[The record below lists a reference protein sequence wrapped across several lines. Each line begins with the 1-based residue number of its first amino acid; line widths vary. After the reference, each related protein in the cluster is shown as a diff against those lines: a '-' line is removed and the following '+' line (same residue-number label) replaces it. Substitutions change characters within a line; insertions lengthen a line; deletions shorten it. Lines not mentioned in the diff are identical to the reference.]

1 MAITTVIAN
10 PGFESGDT
18 GWDKGSNVVID
29 NTESAH
35 SGSYQ
40 GRAGSTTADFDTD
53 IWNQNKAEVIPGQVI
68 TASCF
73 VSGAGHDGNAAAVQ
87 LQWQDSLGA
96 TILVSKGNES
106 PWSSPGGWYKSTVTA
121 TAPTGAAYVRIGA
134 FLRVRENGGSG
145 VDDFE
150 WSYTNNRTATLITP
164 ADGSTFVEGSN
175 VNFSVEITGDSPSIV
190 RVDYKDGATV
200 VATTAAPDYSYNI
213 STLALGAHAISAV
226 VVLSDGTNLT
236 TDTHNIT
243 IAAFVPP
250 PETREF
256 RASNSYTQLITEN
269 FFGLTAG
276 MPATALVTGV
286 EVELSYSMKLLVRS
300 KDVGIT
306 DPAGSNA
313 DVIFDVT
320 NGGMVEAAL
329 FSKDGTTYTKLGGV
343 VTEPVPIDLI
353 DFSQEET
360 GISEGKKWTVFAGT
374 AKTLTLGSDQTLFG
388 QDPIAAA
395 DFIKHALGF
404 KFYPVPGSVPSYAE
418 VGDACIRFFI
428 DQLRVR
434 VYFDAGS
441 VEYYFASPDKTQ
453 VIKGELVHS
462 YVFDGGFKT
471 GDATGV
477 LELKPVLEVMDGT
490 QTWIGDDWT
499 IHSAY
504 PPTDANQ
511 IGDVASR
518 PIDDGIGQSYNGLP
532 TQQAIVDNRSRYEM
546 ITNNFYGDVELDSI
560 YGVNGVGR
568 AFAYNGDFFHNIYTQ
583 PAADKD
589 KPRHV
594 AHHHSHLALGFDQGR
609 LDLSVVGEPYNY
621 SGLEGASSWAIGD
634 PITGLLPLSGTL
646 LGIFCKKSV
655 WGISGTTVDNFA
667 TQVIAP
673 RIGAV
678 EYTIADMGFPV
689 YANTYGIYTLSQTS
703 EYGDYLG
710 TPMSQDVS
718 PWLRPRL
725 VRTGT
730 SDKEVVVAWPV
741 RSKNQ
746 YKLCFSDGYI
756 LTMTLNAGSSQA
768 PTFSLQRYDITT

>member
-1 MAITTVIAN
+1 MPITTVIDN
-10 PGFESGDT
+10 PSFESGDT
-18 GWDKGSNVVID
+18 GWDKGSNVTII
-29 NTESAH
+29 NTAGH
-35 SGSYQ
+35 SGAWHAASS
-40 GRAGSTTADFDTD
+40 STSADYETD
-53 IWNQNKAEVIPGQVI
+53 IWNQNKAAVIPGQSI
-68 TASCF
+68 TATCF
-73 VSGAGHDGNAAAVQ
+73 ASGGGHDGNAAAVQ
-87 LQWQDSLGA
+87 LQWQDSGGSP
-96 TILVSKGNES
+96 ILVSKGNES

-121 TAPTGAAYVRIGA
+121 TAPTGATYVRIGA
-134 FLRVRENGGSG
+134 FLRVRQNGGSG

-150 WSYTNNRTATLITP
+150 WTYTNNRTAELVTP
-164 ADGSTFVEGSN
+164 VDGETFAEGAN
-175 VNFSVEITGDSPSIV
+175 VKLSVEITGDSPAIV
-190 RVDYKDGATV
+190 RVDYKDGATI
-200 VATTAAPDYSYNI
+200 VATSSSPDYSYNI
-213 STLALGAHAISAV
+213 NTLALGAHAISAV

-236 TDTHNIT
+236 TSTHNIT
-243 IAAFVPP
+243 IEAVVPP

-256 RASNSYTQLITEN
+256 KASNSYTHLLAEN

-286 EVELSYSMKLLVRS
+286 EVELNYNLKLLVRS

-306 DPAGSNA
+306 DPAGSNSN
-313 DVIFDVT
+313 VIFDIT

-329 FSKDGTTYTKLGGV
+329 FAKDGTSYTKLGGS
-343 VTEPVPIDLI
+343 VTEAVPIELI
-353 DFSQEET
+353 DFSQDEV
-360 GISEGKKWTVFAGT
+360 GISEGKKWTVFSGASQS
-374 AKTLTLGSDQTLFG
+374 LTVGSEQTLFG

-395 DFIKHALGF
+395 DFVQHTLGF
-404 KFYPVPGSVPSYAE
+404 KFYPVMESIPAYAE
-418 VGDACIRFFI
+418 LGDACVRFSI

-471 GDATGV
+471 GDASGV
-477 LELKPVLEVMDGT
+477 LELKPVLEVIDGT

-499 IHSAY
+499 IHSNY
-504 PPTDANQ
+504 PPTDSNQ

-546 ITNNFYGDVELDSI
+546 ITNNFYGDANLDSI

-583 PAADKD
+583 PSADKD
-589 KPRHV
+589 RPRHV
-594 AHHHSHLALGFDQGR
+594 AHHHAHLALGFDEGR

-621 SGLEGASSWAIGD
+621 AGLEGASSWAIGD

-673 RIGAV
+673 RIGAI

-725 VRTGT
+725 IRTGA
-730 SDKEVVVAWPV
+730 SNKEVVAAWPV

-756 LTMTLNAGSSQA
+756 LTMTLNAGSNQT
-768 PTFSLQRYDITT
+768 PTFSIQRYDITE